1 MPDRWS
7 RLKHQS
13 RARDISGDELAL
25 ANALEAVFK
34 DGVEDFAEV
43 ARRLKA
49 NGVVAPHSRRT
60 DWDIALLEAELSA
73 INRSLDDAYA
83 RNGIG
88 A

>member
-1 MPDRWS
+1 MSDPWS
-7 RLKHQS
+7 RLKNQS
-13 RARDISGDELAL
+13 RARAVTAEELAL
-25 ANALEAVFK
+25 ATALEAIFK
-34 DGVEDFAEV
+34 DGIDDFAEV

-49 NGVVAPHSRRT
+49 GAVVAPISRRT
-60 DWDIALLEAELSA
+60 DWDLALLETELSA